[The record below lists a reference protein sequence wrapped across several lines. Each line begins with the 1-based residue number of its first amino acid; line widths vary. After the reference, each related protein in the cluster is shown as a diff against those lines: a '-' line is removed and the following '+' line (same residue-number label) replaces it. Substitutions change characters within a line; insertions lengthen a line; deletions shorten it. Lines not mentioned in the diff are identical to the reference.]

1 VNATGAYR
9 EQNDHGGLRERP
21 ADAFWDDAESGFYAQ
36 CVRAF
41 LLRNPSSIL
50 LEHPILELGSGT
62 GEAIAEVL
70 STDQFGGEIIGYE
83 LQAETASYAQ
93 QVMFDRGVS
102 RYHIVHGDFFQ
113 AAPDSDPECV
123 ISNPPYL
130 PAPDNKIVVPELWGG
145 PDGST
150 VMRRLLDGG
159 FNLLVTTLSSFANPV
174 GTLKFAKS
182 RGYRVADFAVRTIPF
197 GAYSSEPKV
206 RGQIERLALDG
217 RGAFIS
223 AERYCL
229 AVVVWVRDTGS
240 DLAASLRTAITSLR

>member
-1 VNATGAYR
+1 MNNTAAYR
-9 EQNDHGGLRERP
+9 AQNDHGGLRQRP
-21 ADAFWDDAESGFYAQ
+21 ADAFWDDAESGFYAE

-41 LLRNPSSIL
+41 LLRNPNSTL

-62 GEAIAEVL
+62 GEAIAEIL
-70 STDQFGGEIIGYE
+70 STDQSGIEIMGYE

-93 QVMFDRGVS
+93 QVIFDRAIS

-113 AAPDSDPECV
+113 AAPDSDLECA

-145 PDGST
+145 LDGSA
-150 VMRRLLDGG
+150 VMRRLLDRG
-159 FNLLVTTLSSFANPV
+159 FNQLVTTLSSFADPV

-182 RGYRVADFAVRTIPF
+182 RGYRAADFAVRTMPF

-206 RGQIERLALDG
+206 RAQIERLALDG
-217 RGAFIS
+217 RRAFIS

-229 AVVVWVRDTGS
+229 AVVLWVRDDGP
-240 DLAASLRTAITSLR
+240 DLAGSLRTAITSLR